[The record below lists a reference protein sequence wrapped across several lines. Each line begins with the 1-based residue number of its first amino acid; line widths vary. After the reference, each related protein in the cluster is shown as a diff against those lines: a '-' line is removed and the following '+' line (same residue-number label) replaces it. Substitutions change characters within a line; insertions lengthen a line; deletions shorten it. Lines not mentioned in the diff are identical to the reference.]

1 MVSGTTT
8 GKGGTTLH
16 SLLELGLGADATGVG
31 TAKTARVRF
40 DAKVS
45 ITTRTESDE
54 PFILLRA
61 RHVLPVHAKPIIG
74 VLVEERDEVKGVL
87 AHLEEW
93 RPERV
98 IIRDVFHSQPLRREC
113 GDHTL
118 REYPA
123 QPYWPAGRAIAHRG
137 EWRECSCGRLR
148 DQVPQAECIFLGK
161 WLSVCTA

>member
-16 SLLELGLGADATGVG
+16 SLLELGSGADSTGVG

-45 ITTRTESDE
+45 ITTRTEGDE

-61 RHVLPVHAKPIIG
+61 SHMLPVHAMPVIG

-87 AHLEEW
+87 AHLEER

-98 IIRDVFHSQPLRREC
+98 VIRNVFQSSLSAGNAAGTPIGSALPSHVGQERE
-113 GDHTL
+113 
-118 REYPA
+118 
-123 QPYWPAGRAIAHRG
+123 
-137 EWRECSCGRLR
+137 RLR
-148 DQVPQAECIFLGK
+148 IEGSGRSVLVDVWDQVPQAECIFLGK